1 MVICMNYSMPL
12 TIDIDITNRCNC
24 ACVHCNKSPNT
35 TGNEL
40 TVEQIVIL
48 VDELYNL
55 GTAEISLSGGE
66 PLCRDDWFDIVK
78 NSCSY
83 PGLSVVLNTNGIL
96 WKSRDIN
103 RIKSL
108 GYPPKIAVSLDG
120 YSPDTYSALR
130 RYKNG
135 KSAGTAFPYLIKTI
149 QRMKTAGLNVCLNF
163 VVTDKTSK
171 WIDKTIKLAEN
182 LGVNSFLLLKLINM
196 SNSSR
201 EDKPGL
207 SYEIWKDT
215 LREITRKKYEEGGF
229 YNKVFMFDIALRGVV
244 KRFEWRISKTAQQ

>member
-96 WKSRDIN
+96 WKIRDIN

-149 QRMKTAGLNVCLNF
+149 QRMKTAGLNVERIAGYHLTPKPLF
-163 VVTDKTSK
+163 LGLTLPLEEWSGSSVSLASSSTSSAS
-171 WIDKTIKLAEN
+171 W
-182 LGVNSFLLLKLINM
+182 GC
-196 SNSSR
+196 SSR
-201 EDKPGL
+201 SFSIFQDKN
-207 SYEIWKDT
+207 S
-215 LREITRKKYEEGGF
+215 
-229 YNKVFMFDIALRGVV
+229 V
-244 KRFEWRISKTAQQ
+244 KRDALKKLRNSINYSAGQMT